1 MVTPYRTRGGT
12 LRLSRVRR
20 LDIHRAFPEAVVGR
34 GRVQT
39 DGARR
44 HAPSSSR
51 RFRKEA
57 RQGGYCSGRSDRQR
71 ILSRRGDR
79 AARQASRDRGPQA
92 GAYPTQALRR
102 QVTRRNQIIRQTV
115 REKFSCRDCEA
126 ISQPPA
132 PYHVVPRRAGP
143 SETRLEATGAGGPYK
158 SALYPT
164 LLRIDAHLVRWV
176 QRMFKRFRQ
185 QPRGA
190 RAWLAGVVRTSPDLF
205 AHWPLVHAN
214 VRTLGAV

>member
-1 MVTPYRTRGGT
+1 M
-12 LRLSRVRR
+12 RLSRMRR

-102 QVTRRNQIIRQTV
+102 QVTRRTRSSGRPCGRSSPAGTA
-115 REKFSCRDCEA
+115 RRSPSPLLRTMS
-126 ISQPPA
+126 SQEGQA
-132 PYHVVPRRAGP
+132 PRRPDSKRRALADL
-143 SETRLEATGAGGPYK
+143 TNRLSIRRCFGSMP
-158 SALYPT
+158 
-164 LLRIDAHLVRWV
+164 I
-176 QRMFKRFRQ
+176 
-185 QPRGA
+185 
-190 RAWLAGVVRTSPDLF
+190 
-205 AHWPLVHAN
+205 
-214 VRTLGAV
+214 